1 MKQTLKSEERENGGE
16 KRVQEK
22 GSRGWMRVCTGR
34 ELQIDK
40 FSCVCDCVCVL
51 TCGCV
56 LPCSPSLSSLSQAL
70 LETQRALRNNVPN
83 FTFNLGF
90 SGKFF
95 HAGKTGEH
103 SIPLIQYLICV
114 LKLIT
119 DSITVYTPVLLGLS
133 PEILVFSCPPL
144 SVIIFLTFFL
154 TIVRSLTT
162 SFLCPFHFS
171 YSLCASLSS
180 CPPLLPLFL
189 FSPPI
194 LLFSL
199 PRPPFVSRVR

>member
-1 MKQTLKSEERENGGE
+1 MTNSA
-16 KRVQEK
+16 
-22 GSRGWMRVCTGR
+22 VCVTVR
-34 ELQIDK
+34 
-40 FSCVCDCVCVL
+40 VL

-103 SIPLIQYLICV
+103 SIPLMQYPICV

-144 SVIIFLTFFL
+144 SVIIFLTFYL
-154 TIVRSLTT
+154 TLVHSLTT
-162 SFLCPFHFS
+162 SFLCPFHVS
-171 YSLCASLSS
+171 YSLYAPLSSS
-180 CPPLLPLFL
+180 CPPLLPLFF

-199 PRPPFVSRVR
+199 PRPPFMSRVR